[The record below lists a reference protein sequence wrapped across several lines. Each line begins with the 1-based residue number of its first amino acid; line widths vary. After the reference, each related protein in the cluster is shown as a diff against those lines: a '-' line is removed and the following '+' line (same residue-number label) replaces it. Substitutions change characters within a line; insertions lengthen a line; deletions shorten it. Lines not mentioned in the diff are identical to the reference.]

1 MSRCRWSL
9 RQLHQFFGS
18 IKLEGFDDLTVVA
31 DDGKFEIKTSRL
43 VFLSQSDYFKT
54 LLRQKPLTK
63 RVELKCG
70 YLVLKTIFGF
80 LLNGNLGNL
89 DLDLDEVE
97 EVMQMADFLGIAYLL
112 DTCERAIGSRID
124 LERCLQIW
132 AMGGKLNKPGL
143 VKKAEIFLLRNLQ
156 RVLSSKKR
164 SLAMGHGP
172 FPAFFHSN
180 H

>member
-1 MSRCRWSL
+1 MYYLLSL
-9 RQLHQFFGS
+9 
-18 IKLEGFDDLTVVA
+18 
-31 DDGKFEIKTSRL
+31 
-43 VFLSQSDYFKT
+43 
-54 LLRQKPLTK
+54 
-63 RVELKCG
+63 
-70 YLVLKTIFGF
+70 
-80 LLNGNLGNL
+80 
-89 DLDLDEVE
+89 E
-97 EVMQMADFLGIAYLL
+97 EVMKMADFLGIADLL

-132 AMGGKLNKPGL
+132 AMGGKLNKQGL
-143 VKKAEIFLLRNLQ
+143 FLLRNLQ

>member
-31 DDGKFEIKTSRL
+31 DDGKFEIKTS
-43 VFLSQSDYFKT
+43 

-80 LLNGNLGNL
+80 LLNGNLGNI